1 VYTLDEAQDVSA
13 QAARVVRGQKSLF
26 FVESRRDAEGVGQA
40 LQESG
45 ITAYVHHS
53 SVGRDRREEAE
64 ATFTSA
70 AEACIVCTSTLELG
84 LDVGDLDVVVQMDAP
99 GSVSSFLQRMG
110 RTGRRPGSRPH
121 IVFLVT
127 GEWTLLLAI
136 ALINLARRGWV
147 EPAAPSY
154 HAVHILVH
162 QVLAQALQHSGVRR
176 ERLWEVLHL
185 PACFAQVSRVEFDTL
200 VDHLVSTGILYNAD
214 GLLSLGPEGEAR
226 FGRQNFLEL
235 YSVFETPRQ
244 VAVIT
249 TQHQEVGTLET
260 WFVQA
265 LEPES
270 FVFVLAGRTWQ
281 VVHMDL
287 DAALL
292 IVKPAGSGQIPRWSG
307 GLRLLSREVAEE
319 HRSILTS
326 DEQYPFLHRSA
337 QAWLDRL
344 RVEWLDVFT
353 QGPMPVVG
361 EGQRWTLYTFAGGRI
376 NTLLARALAHLL
388 DVPVTNDNFG
398 VRVESRQPA
407 VVGRDELFSA
417 LQPVAEPG
425 FFDAG
430 RLQKLTASLPRGRL
444 SKFQPL
450 LPPAMEAQFLAE
462 RLFDPQ
468 GVQELIR
475 WWGLMG

>member
-1 VYTLDEAQDVSA
+1 
-13 QAARVVRGQKSLF
+13 
-26 FVESRRDAEGVGQA
+26 
-40 LQESG
+40 
-45 ITAYVHHS
+45 
-53 SVGRDRREEAE
+53 
-64 ATFTSA
+64 
-70 AEACIVCTSTLELG
+70 
-84 LDVGDLDVVVQMDAP
+84 
-99 GSVSSFLQRMG
+99 MG

-121 IVFLVT
+121 IVYLAT
-127 GEWTLLLAI
+127 EDWTLLLAI

-319 HRSILTS
+319 HRRILTS
-326 DEQYPFLHRSA
+326 NEQYPFLHRA
-337 QAWLDRL
+337 GQVWLDRL
-344 RVEWLDVFT
+344 RVGWQDVFT
-353 QGPMPVVG
+353 EGPLTIVR
-361 EGQRWTLYTFAGGRI
+361 EAQEWALHTFAGGRI

-388 DVPVTNDNFG
+388 NVPVTNDNFTVHLG
-398 VRVESRQPA
+398 GRSSA
-407 VVGRDELFSA
+407 ALSRDELISA
-417 LQPVAEPG
+417 LHSIAEPG
-425 FFDAG
+425 FFDA
-430 RLQKLTASLPRGRL
+430 RCLQALTASLPRGRL
-444 SKFQPL
+444 SKFQSL

-462 RLFDPQ
+462 RLFDPE

-475 WWGLMG
+475 RWGVNRTRQ